1 MGYQDIMR
9 MHPVR
14 GNMAGR
20 GGWGVRGQRS
30 RSQRGRNDFALN
42 GGGGHDYGG
51 GKKKRSSVHHL
62 FCPTGEKNLRVTNS
76 DISNHHVMRKFD
88 NFCQCDSDRSK
99 NWRTDDQ
106 RYFCGSNS
114 NTLSKTLGYFMQK
127 MYKVKDACKIHDMC
141 YETGRPKEVCDNEF
155 HYNFMQLCQDRC
167 FLCNCNFAAAMAWAA
182 VKYKGHDAY
191 RNTQRSPYQRHGK
204 RMMQCR
210 AREHYVRRVIMR
222 KAEEA
227 QRTKTVSVKRKR
239 SI

>member
-20 GGWGVRGQRS
+20 RGWGVRGQRS
-30 RSQRGRNDFALN
+30 RSRRGRNDFALN
-42 GGGGHDYGG
+42 GGGRHDYGNDFALNGGGRHDYGG
-51 GKKKRSSVHHL
+51 WKKKISVHHL
-62 FCPTGEKNLRVTNS
+62 FCPTGGKNLRVTHS

-127 MYKVKDACKIHDMC
+127 MYKVGDACK
-141 YETGRPKEVCDNEF
+141 
-155 HYNFMQLCQDRC
+155 
-167 FLCNCNFAAAMAWAA
+167 
-182 VKYKGHDAY
+182 
-191 RNTQRSPYQRHGK
+191 RSLFTYP
-204 RMMQCR
+204 
-210 AREHYVRRVIMR
+210 
-222 KAEEA
+222 
-227 QRTKTVSVKRKR
+227 
-239 SI
+239 

>member
-1 MGYQDIMR
+1 M
-9 MHPVR
+9 
-14 GNMAGR
+14 
-20 GGWGVRGQRS
+20 RGQRS
-30 RSQRGRNDFALN
+30 RSRRGRNDFALN

-62 FCPTGEKNLRVTNS
+62 FCPTGEKNLRVTHS

-127 MYKVKDACKIHDMC
+127 MYKVGDACKIHDMC
-141 YETGRPKEVCDNEF
+141 YETGRPKAVCD
-155 HYNFMQLCQDRC
+155 
-167 FLCNCNFAAAMAWAA
+167 AAWSA
-182 VKYKGHDAY
+182 VKYNGHDAY
-191 RNTQRSPYQRHGK
+191 ENTDQRHGK

-210 AREHYVRRVIMR
+210 GHLPLP
-222 KAEEA
+222 
-227 QRTKTVSVKRKR
+227 
-239 SI
+239 